1 MAPRAP
7 GLCEPL
13 NTAALAHM
21 PARQGP
27 LYTSNLRLVNPK
39 SACTRFPVWSWP
51 AEIGE
56 TPSAGLIP
64 RALAELFAESAAASE
79 GDALNTRITL
89 SYMEIYNERIHDLL
103 QPYKSSARL
112 DPQVCSPAC
121 TGRQGGAPSLRLAVF
136 A

>member
-1 MAPRAP
+1 M
-7 GLCEPL
+7 
-13 NTAALAHM
+13 
-21 PARQGP
+21 
-27 LYTSNLRLVNPK
+27 NPTI
-39 SACTRFPVWSWP
+39 ACTCIPVWSWP

-64 RALAELFAESAAASE
+64 RALAELFAESAAASD

-112 DPQVCSPAC
+112 DPQVCTPAH
-121 TGRQGGAPSLRLAVF
+121 TGRQAGAPLLGLAVF